1 MLRKDRIL
9 VVDDLVDNLILL
21 ENILESDYEIIL
33 AQDGFT
39 ALAEIDR
46 TPPDLI
52 LMDIM
57 MPVLDGFELT
67 GRIRSQS
74 NLSFIPILLITADDQ
89 ASLVRGLDCGADDFI
104 RKPLNIDELLARVR
118 SLLRLK
124 HSIDELEAMAKI
136 REDFVSRL
144 THDLRTPLFAAERML
159 KLLQESKVES
169 LSPQME
175 QIVRTMA
182 RSNRNL
188 LDMVDNLLEV
198 YRYEAQ
204 SKILNFTTVNI
215 CKLILEVIS
224 ELTLLVKEKNLILN
238 YCPPLER
245 EEITINGDRLELRR
259 VFTNLIANAIKYTD
273 FGTIDFNWQVFSSHV
288 ILRVADTGC
297 GISPEDLPHIFDR
310 FRQGKNLRSGSGLGL
325 YLSQQIIFTHRGSIK
340 VTSELGKGSIFSVCL
355 PLAIQT

>member
-21 ENILESDYEIIL
+21 ENILEGDYEIIL
-33 AQDGFT
+33 AQDGFA
-39 ALAEIDR
+39 ALEEIDR

-52 LMDIM
+52 LLDIM
-57 MPVLDGFELT
+57 MPILDGFELT
-67 GRIRSQS
+67 GRIRSQN
-74 NLSFIPILLITADDQ
+74 NLSFIPILLITADDR

-124 HSIDELEAMAKI
+124 HSVDELETMAKV

-159 KLLQESKVES
+159 KLLQEGKIEP
-169 LSPQME
+169 LSPQIDR
-175 QIVRTMA
+175 IVRIMA
-182 RSNRNL
+182 TSNRNL

-204 SKILNFTTVNI
+204 SKILAFTTVDI
-215 CKLILEVIS
+215 CKLIIEIIN
-224 ELTLLVKEKNLILN
+224 ELKLLAGEKNLTIN
-238 YCPPLER
+238 YFPKSEK
-245 EEITINGDRLELRR
+245 EEITVNGDRLELRR
-259 VFTNLIANAIKYTD
+259 VFTNLIANAIKYSD
-273 FGTIDFNWQVFSSHV
+273 FGTIDLSCQVFSSHV
-288 ILRVADTGC
+288 ILQIVDTGC

-310 FRQGKNLRSGSGLGL
+310 FRQGKNPRSGSGLGL
-325 YLSQQIIFTHRGSIK
+325 YLSQQIILAHRGSIE
-340 VTSELGKGSIFSVCL
+340 VTSELGRGSIFSIRL
-355 PLAIQT
+355 PLPK